1 MPHKQSYGYG
11 QIQKQIQKFALTQQ
25 MQQSIQILRYSTEDL
40 AKYLKQKQLD
50 NPFISIKGT
59 MSYTGKSTD
68 MSNVKIGQFD
78 MVADNKS
85 QSLYD
90 YLLSQVH
97 LTMRKTNLRSWV
109 IYLIGQLDENG
120 YLKIDLGKLI
130 RKTGVDYITM
140 MDALTLLQQ
149 LDPPGVGARSL
160 QECLLL
166 QIQNI
171 EDAPI
176 EAQLIVENEFV
187 SLVEQNWEKIA
198 ANLAIDD
205 KQIENAVEFIQ
216 RLTPA
221 PGAAFEQENIGYV
234 YPDLIIKKISGT
246 TDFSIKTTKKTKPLV
261 VFKKD
266 YYDKFLRENEDE
278 VKKFLKEKQRDFQE
292 LIRDIELRA
301 ETIVRVAEV
310 IIERQHD
317 FFEDGNEQLKPL
329 LLRDVAQ
336 KLNLHESTISRA
348 VNGKY
353 LQCDFGVYELKY
365 FFRRPVNSIGQDIS
379 VDTIKEHI
387 NVIIAAE
394 NQQKPLSDSKIAT
407 KLEKVGISIS
417 RRTVAK
423 YREELKIDSSTQRK
437 RI

>member
-1 MPHKQSYGYG
+1 MPHNQSYGYG
-11 QIQKQIQKFALTQQ
+11 QIQKQIQKFAMTQQ

-50 NPFISIKGT
+50 NPFVSIKET
-59 MSYTGKSTD
+59 MNYTGNSTD
-68 MSNVKIGQFD
+68 LSNAKVSQLD
-78 MVADNKS
+78 MVTNNKS

-120 YLKIDLGKLI
+120 YLKVDLEGLI

-140 MDALTLLQQ
+140 MDAMTLLQQ

-160 QECLLL
+160 KECLLL

-171 EDAPI
+171 ENAPI
-176 EAQLIVENEFV
+176 EAQLIIENEFE
-187 SLVEQNWEKIA
+187 SLVEQDWDKIA
-198 ANLAIDD
+198 ADLSIDRE
-205 KQIENAVEFIQ
+205 KVLSVVEFIK

-221 PGAAFEQENIGYV
+221 PGAAFEQENVGYV
-234 YPDLIIKKISGT
+234 YPDLIIKKIPGT
-246 TDFSIKTTKKTKPLV
+246 SDFNIKPTKKTKPLV
-261 VFKKD
+261 VFKQD
-266 YYDKFLRENEDE
+266 YYNKFATANEIE
-278 VKKFLKEKQRDFQE
+278 VKKFLKEKQKDFQE

-310 IIERQHD
+310 IIERQHE
-317 FFEDGNEQLKPL
+317 FFEKGDKQLKPL

-353 LQCDFGVYELKY
+353 LRCDSGVYELKY
-365 FFRRPVNSIGQDIS
+365 FFRRPVNSMEQDIS
-379 VDTIKEHI
+379 VDTIKKHI
-387 NVIIAAE
+387 TVIVAAE
-394 NQQKPLSDSKIAT
+394 DQQKPLSDVKIAT
-407 KLEKVGISIS
+407 KLEKVGIKIS

-423 YREELKIDSSTQRK
+423 YREELKIGSSTQRK
-437 RI
+437 KI

>member
-261 VFKKD
+261 VFKK
-266 YYDKFLRENEDE
+266 
-278 VKKFLKEKQRDFQE
+278 
-292 LIRDIELRA
+292 
-301 ETIVRVAEV
+301 TT
-310 IIERQHD
+310 
-317 FFEDGNEQLKPL
+317 
-329 LLRDVAQ
+329 
-336 KLNLHESTISRA
+336 TIS
-348 VNGKY
+348 
-353 LQCDFGVYELKY
+353 F
-365 FFRRPVNSIGQDIS
+365 
-379 VDTIKEHI
+379 
-387 NVIIAAE
+387 
-394 NQQKPLSDSKIAT
+394 
-407 KLEKVGISIS
+407 
-417 RRTVAK
+417 
-423 YREELKIDSSTQRK
+423 
-437 RI
+437 